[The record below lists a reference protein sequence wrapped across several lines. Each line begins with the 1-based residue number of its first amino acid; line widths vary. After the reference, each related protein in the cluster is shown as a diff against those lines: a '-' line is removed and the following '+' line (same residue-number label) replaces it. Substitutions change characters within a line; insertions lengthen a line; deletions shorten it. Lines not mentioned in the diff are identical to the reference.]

1 MFTPSFSYHFH
12 AMKTYF
18 TSLLSIVAM
27 SGVIGTAASCSDHK
41 EPDPAVTSK
50 SAAVDPSPAT
60 TAERALPPASVAAS
74 PVDAASIAA
83 TPTDPFSAASDALD
97 HATRDKASSL
107 TTVPEK
113 VSRAIDASLATWK
126 AKGGASTNMSD
137 SKLELAR
144 TDFTQKV
151 HALTLADEA
160 TWKSAKTDALS
171 SLEHLR
177 RAYSDLMTGRQEG

>member
-1 MFTPSFSYHFH
+1 VVTP
-12 AMKTYF
+12 
-18 TSLLSIVAM
+18 
-27 SGVIGTAASCSDHK
+27 
-41 EPDPAVTSK
+41 
-50 SAAVDPSPAT
+50 
-60 TAERALPPASVAAS
+60 ERALPPTDVNVS
-74 PVDAASIAA
+74 PLDATLIAP
-83 TPTDPFSAASDALD
+83 TPTDPFSAANDALD

-113 VSRAIDASLATWK
+113 VNRAIDSGLAAWK
-126 AKGGASTNMSD
+126 AKGGDSTNMSE

-160 TWKSAKTDALS
+160 TWKSTKADALS

-177 RAYSDLMTGRQEG
+177 RAYSDLIKGREEN

>member
-1 MFTPSFSYHFH
+1 MFTPSLSFHFH

-41 EPDPAVTSK
+41 EPNPVIKSTS
-50 SAAVDPSPAT
+50 VDVNPSPVVT
-60 TAERALPPASVAAS
+60 PERALPPTNVAAL
-74 PVDAASIAA
+74 PVDAASIVA

-113 VSRAIDASLATWK
+113 VNRAIDSSLAAWK
-126 AKGGASTNMSD
+126 AKGGASTNMSE

-160 TWKSAKTDALS
+160 TWKSAKIDALS
-171 SLEHLR
+171 SLEHLH
-177 RAYSDLMTGRQEG
+177 RAYSDLMTGREES